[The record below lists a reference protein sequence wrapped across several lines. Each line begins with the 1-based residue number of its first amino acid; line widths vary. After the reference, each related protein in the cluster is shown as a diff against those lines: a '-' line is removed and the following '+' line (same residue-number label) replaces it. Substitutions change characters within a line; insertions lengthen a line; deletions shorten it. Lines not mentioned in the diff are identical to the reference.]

1 VAKPNAA
8 EKGGSRVSPD
18 WDFATRPCDKEK
30 ETSRLQHK
38 ETLAFAL
45 FFPLIRALLFIRV
58 LENHVFLD
66 PEIER
71 SITARHV
78 LNRRCRTA
86 SLFKFCITKIL
97 FIGPHGQE
105 F

>member
-45 FFPLIRALLFIRV
+45 FFSSDQGATVHPGIRKSRI
-58 LENHVFLD
+58 
-66 PEIER
+66 
-71 SITARHV
+71 S
-78 LNRRCRTA
+78 
-86 SLFKFCITKIL
+86 
-97 FIGPHGQE
+97 
-105 F
+105 